1 MDAEAAWSDPVAHLR
16 QALAEDAF
24 TLYCQPI
31 GAITRPMTFPMGE
44 VLVRLHEEEKS
55 MRPPGEFLPVLEHYG
70 MMPELDRWVVRQVLR
85 RLAGGCRIG
94 RLCINLSAQTLA
106 DRTFP
111 TYFADELLAADV
123 AGDNVLF
130 EIEESDALALP
141 DCTARFA
148 ATIGSLGSDIVIESF
163 GRAANSASLL
173 TVPCVRYV
181 KLHGSLT
188 RRLVAGGVPMPD
200 IDDLLRAV
208 LDAGVEVVADFMEEP
223 DAARRLKALQISYVQ
238 GFGVYQPHPL
248 DAFMEPRPVE
258 MA

>member
-1 MDAEAAWSDPVAHLR
+1 MQAEATWSDPVAHLR
-16 QALAEDAF
+16 QALAGDAF
-24 TLYCQPI
+24 ALYCQPI

-44 VLVRLHEEEKS
+44 VLVRLHEEERS

-70 MMPELDRWVVRQVLR
+70 MMPELDRWVVRQVLQ

-106 DRTFP
+106 DRSFP
-111 TYFADELLAADV
+111 AFFADELLAADV
-123 AGDNVLF
+123 PGDYVLF

-148 ATIGSLGSDIVIESF
+148 ATIGSLGSDIIIESF
-163 GRAANSASLL
+163 GRAANSVSVLS
-173 TVPCVRYV
+173 VPCVRYV

-188 RRLVAGGVPMPD
+188 RRLVVGDVPTPD
-200 IDDLLRAV
+200 VEALLRPV
-208 LDAGVEVVADFMEEP
+208 LQAGVEVVADFMEEP
-223 DAARRLKALQISYVQ
+223 DAVRRLKALRITHVQ

-248 DAFMEPRPVE
+248 DAFAEPRSLQL
-258 MA
+258 A

>member
-24 TLYCQPI
+24 ALYCQPI

-44 VLVRLHEEEKS
+44 VLVRLREEEKA

-106 DRTFP
+106 DRGFP
-111 TYFADELLAADV
+111 AFFADELLAADV
-123 AGDNVLF
+123 AGDFVLF

-163 GRAANSASLL
+163 GRGTGSAGVLS
-173 TVPCVRYV
+173 VPCLRYV

-188 RRLVAGGVPMPD
+188 RRLVTGGMPTPD
-200 IDDLLRAV
+200 IEALLKPV
-208 LDAGVEVVADFMEEP
+208 LEAGVEVVADFMEEV
-223 DAARRLKALQISYVQ
+223 DAVRRLKTLQITHVQ
-238 GFGVYQPHPL
+238 GFGVYHPHPL
-248 DAFMEPRPVE
+248 DAFMEPRSLQV
-258 MA
+258 A